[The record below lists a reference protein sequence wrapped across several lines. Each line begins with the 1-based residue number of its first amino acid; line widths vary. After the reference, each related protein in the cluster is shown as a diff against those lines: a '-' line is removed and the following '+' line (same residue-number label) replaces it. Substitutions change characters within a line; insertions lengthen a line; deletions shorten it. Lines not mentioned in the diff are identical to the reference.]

1 MDSEQPHLRRRV
13 ALAAVGAALLA
24 ALLACGRST
33 VDVAPVGTAVASTLT
48 MVATLASPT
57 PTSTPAPTA
66 TPAPTDVPTV
76 APPTAVPPTSA
87 SPPTAAATAAPT
99 EAEGNI
105 PGVIAGGLSYPS
117 EGIPR
122 LAIVFFNQDDG
133 TWWWIG
139 TAQNQGSYQM
149 TVPVG
154 TYHVVA
160 YTSGGLAGGYTA
172 AVPCGLSAACTDHT
186 LLDVHVGSNAHLT
199 GIDVSDWYAGAGTF
213 PPKPAGVNYP

>member
-87 SPPTAAATAAPT
+87 SPPTAAATA
-99 EAEGNI
+99 AEGNI